1 MTRAAEVA
9 RRPLMPGARLT
20 PYWWEAAPRP
30 QRPPLPVPAKVDV
43 AIVGSG
49 ATGLSAAIAL
59 ARGGASVAVLEA
71 GDPGQGASSR
81 PTGVIGRTI
90 KHGFGQILA
99 DAGEQTA
106 TAIYGELREAFDGIV
121 AFIRREEIDCDLQ
134 QRGRFIAANSPAMYE
149 SMARELEL
157 KHRHLGDEHEMVPK
171 AEQGRELGS
180 ALYHGGAVIA
190 EHYLCHPGKYNLGM
204 LALAERAGA
213 TVHARTAVTATRREG
228 AGHEVE
234 TTQGRVSARHVIV
247 ATNGYTGK
255 ATPWLRRRAIPLNAY
270 MAATEALPPGLL
282 RELIPKL
289 RVFHDNAMDT
299 DYARPSPDGTR
310 LLFGALT
317 GDSYDDLELV
327 AVKLH
332 AKMRRIFPQLAETG
346 YDNVWTGC
354 CAAAFD
360 RYPHIGSHEG
370 VHYAMGYCFGSG
382 LPLGTLFGQKLAR
395 RILGQAGGESAFDGL
410 AFETRA
416 WYRGRPWFMP
426 LLMRWYRLRE
436 RAGY

>member
-1 MTRAAEVA
+1 LSLADEVA
-9 RRPLMPGARLT
+9 RRPLRPGARLT

-30 QRPPLPVPAKVDV
+30 QRHPLPLPTQVDV

-49 ATGLSAAIAL
+49 VTGLSAALAL

-90 KHGFGQILA
+90 KHGFGEILA
-99 DAGEQTA
+99 AEGERSA
-106 TAIYGELREAFDGIV
+106 TAIYGELRQAFDGIV
-121 AFIRREEIDCDLQ
+121 DFIRREAIDCDLQ

-149 SMARELEL
+149 AMAKELAL
-157 KHRHLGDEHEMVPK
+157 KHRHLRDEHEMVPK

-190 EHYLCHPGKYNLGM
+190 EHYLCHPGKLNLAM
-204 LALAERAGA
+204 LALAESAGA
-213 TVHARTAVTATRREG
+213 TVHARTAVTGTQRAGE
-228 AGHEVE
+228 GHEVL
-234 TTQGRVSARHVIV
+234 TTQGRLAARHLIV

-270 MAATEALPPGLL
+270 MAATEPLPPGLL
-282 RELIPKL
+282 QALIPKL

-317 GDSYDDLELV
+317 GDSFTDLELV

-346 YDNVWTGC
+346 YDNVWTGR
-354 CAAAFD
+354 CAATFD
-360 RYPHIGSHEG
+360 LYPHIGSHEG
-370 VHYAMGYCFGSG
+370 LHYAMGYCFGSG
-382 LPLGTLFGQKLAR
+382 LPLGLLFGDKLAR
-395 RILGQAGGESAFDGL
+395 RILGRPGGESVFDGRS
-410 AFETRA
+410 FETRT

-436 RAGY
+436 RRGY